1 MNDEALELAQ
11 QVVVTRRASDVTRQ
25 LAKALIEAR
34 AENERR
40 HGIGGELLIARRERD
55 AAKAL
60 LAEIAACPLWR
71 HEWKARTPYLVMPDL
86 LWERIQAYRQEVAK

>member
-1 MNDEALELAQ
+1 MTQGPLVTHWKERANKAEA
-11 QVVVTRRASDVTRQ
+11 
-25 LAKALIEAR
+25 ALIEAHV
-34 AENERR
+34 EIERR